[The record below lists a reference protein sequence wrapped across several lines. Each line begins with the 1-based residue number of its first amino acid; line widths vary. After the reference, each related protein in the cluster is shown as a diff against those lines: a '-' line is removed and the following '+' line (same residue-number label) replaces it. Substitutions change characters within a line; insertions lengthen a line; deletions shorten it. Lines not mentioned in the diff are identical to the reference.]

1 MGPVFLGWRRPSIPR
16 TPYTIR
22 LMPLPEPS
30 ADALLASH
38 ALESLIRDDI
48 REHHGWIPFVR
59 FMELALYAKD
69 LGYYAGGS
77 VKLGKDGDFTT
88 APEITPLFGETI
100 ARFAVSSFG
109 AVPLCLLEFG
119 AGTGRLAR
127 DVLCALGE
135 QGVTVHEYLIVEVSA
150 ELRDRQQDMLAD
162 FAQIRWISV
171 PPPVFSGLILANEVL
186 DAMPVHLLVKQRNQW
201 LERGVSVSGERF
213 IFQDRE
219 ADPALVHQIS
229 WADSLPEGY
238 LTEVHPR
245 QCGFVRMFADMLK
258 AGGRGMALLID
269 YGFPAREYY
278 LAQRRQG
285 TLMCHYR
292 HYAHTD
298 PFYLPGLQ
306 DITAHVDFTAVAL
319 AAQESGLTVAAYMS
333 QAEFLIAAGMTELLS
348 ESYPGGARH
357 WLTQSQAIQK
367 LTSPA
372 EMGEL
377 FKVLLLSREMCLP
390 ESLLQFDRS
399 YRL

>member
-1 MGPVFLGWRRPSIPR
+1 M
-16 TPYTIR
+16 PYTIR
-22 LMPLPEPS
+22 AMPLPEPS

-38 ALESLIRDDI
+38 ALASLIRDDI
-48 REHHGWIPFVR
+48 REHHDWIPFAR

-77 VKLGKDGDFTT
+77 TKLGKEGDFTT

-100 ARFAVSSFG
+100 ARFAADSFG
-109 AVPLCLLEFG
+109 AEPLSVLEFG

-127 DVLCALGE
+127 DVLQSLE
-135 QGVTVHEYLIVEVSA
+135 RQGVAVREYLIVELST
-150 ELRDRQQDMLAD
+150 ELRDRQREMLAG
-162 FAQIRWISV
+162 FAQVRWLSV
-171 PPPVFSGLILANEVL
+171 PPLAFSGLILANEVL
-186 DAMPVHLLVKQRNQW
+186 DAMPVHLLVKQRNRW

-219 ADPALVHQIS
+219 ADPALAGQIVGEN
-229 WADSLPEGY
+229 SLPEGY

-245 QCGFVRMFADMLK
+245 QCGFMRMLADLLVS
-258 AGGRGMALLID
+258 GGRGLALLID

-278 LAQRRQG
+278 LAQRALG

-292 HYAHTD
+292 HHAHTD

-319 AAQESGLTVAAYMS
+319 AAQEAGLTVAAYMS
-333 QAEFLIAAGMTELLS
+333 QAEFLIAAGLTELLAETS
-348 ESYPGGARH
+348 PEEARD

-377 FKVLLLSREMCLP
+377 FKVLLLSQAMDLP
-390 ESLLQFDRS
+390 EHLLRFDRS